1 MVQTWATSG
10 CFNGLRAAVTV
21 GASTFTFINPEATP
35 VAAIVS
41 LGTTTLIEFSRD
53 GVTFDTIGLIAGQFR
68 LNPGDRLRVT
78 YTLLPTIVYYP
89 L

>member
-10 CFNGLRAAVTV
+10 FFNGARSAVTV
-21 GASTFTFINPEATP
+21 GASPFTLINTESVPI
-35 VAAIVS
+35 AAIVS

>member
-10 CFNGLRAAVTV
+10 CFNGLRAAVSV
-21 GASTFTFINPEATP
+21 GASPFTFINPEATP

>member
-21 GASTFTFINPEATP
+21 GASPFTFINPEATP

-68 LNPGDRLRVT
+68 LRVT